1 MAWSACSDGSF
12 LFRSSQAMLIPLKS
26 GELQRL
32 IPAVATGPQF
42 QACSGDPRKLLQRV
56 LISVIG
62 GVITLLI
69 SQTLAFN
76 SRFSSLWLVA
86 GVILLL
92 YLLWGP
98 IVEAGRRNAVL
109 RRYPAAAIF
118 EGVVANLFQRE
129 VVENKREQADRS
141 GRLELVEDR
150 RTWLCLELEDED
162 GYLGQL
168 RFPLDK
174 KHQAIRPGMVV
185 RCLVLSERADFS
197 RIGAISDGW
206 LPQLK
211 LWVGEYPYLLRP
223 AFEELC
229 LRRLRGR

>member
-1 MAWSACSDGSF
+1 
-12 LFRSSQAMLIPLKS
+12 MLIPLKS
-26 GELQRL
+26 GELSRL

-109 RRYPAAAIF
+109 RRYPAAALF
-118 EGVVANLFQRE
+118 EGVVAHVFNRE

-141 GRLELVEDR
+141 GRLELVENR
-150 RTWLCLELEDED
+150 RTWVCLELEDED

-168 RFPLDK
+168 RFPMEK
-174 KHQAIRPGMVV
+174 KHQAIRRGMVV
-185 RCLVLSERADFS
+185 RCLVLSERPDFS

-206 LPQLK
+206 LPQAK

-223 AFEELC
+223 AFEDLC
-229 LRRLRGR
+229 LMRLRGR